1 MAEQDKP
8 DSDETNTEED
18 GPRPARSAKTGF
30 IAVLVASVLLP
41 ATAGGWIA
49 YTQYDRLV
57 ATAASVGFQIGTKDV
72 DEGKHEAVEYGQ
84 FMQIENMIINPAG
97 SSGKRYL
104 LVSLGLES
112 QDPLVLEEIKRKD
125 VVVRDTV
132 LKVLG
137 IRTMDELADINRRN
151 ELKHEIRDAINGVLS
166 EGTVSRLYF
175 TQFVLQ

>member
-1 MAEQDKP
+1 MAEQNKAQTDENEAEGEEAKP
-8 DSDETNTEED
+8 ASS
-18 GPRPARSAKTGF
+18 GKMGF
-30 IAVLVASVLLP
+30 IAVLAASILLP
-41 ATAGGWIA
+41 AAGGGWIA
-49 YTQYDRLV
+49 YSKYDRLV
-57 ATAASVGFQIGTKDV
+57 AIAASAGIEIGTKDA
-72 DEGKHEAVEYGQ
+72 EEPEHKAVQYGQ

-112 QDPLVLEEIKRKD
+112 QSPVVLEEIKTKD

-137 IRTMDELADINRRN
+137 VRTIDELADINRRN
-151 ELKHEIRDAINGVLS
+151 ELKSQIRDAINGVLS
-166 EGTVSRLYF
+166 EGEVSRMYF